1 MLHHDARV
9 AYRRPVRTTIDLD
22 APLLERAKRRATR
35 QGQTLSQLVREA
47 VTTYLTERAHGEEEP
62 FELLTCGEP
71 GGYAPT
77 PAEMATALEDEDAR
91 IGPRKGNAGT

>member
-1 MLHHDARV
+1 M
-9 AYRRPVRTTIDLD
+9 RTTIDLD

-47 VTTYLTERAHGEEEP
+47 VSTYLTQRAHSEEEP
-62 FELLTCGEP
+62 FEILTCGEP

-77 PAEMATALEDEDAR
+77 PAEMAAALEDDDAR
-91 IGPRKGNAGT
+91 TGSRKPDAGA